1 LSQWL
6 KSLLKI
12 TTIFICL
19 VGVAIGIAFLT
30 LRILIPPE
38 KIEVPSIVGKSL
50 REAVLLLSERD
61 LSLKVVGKEYS
72 SRIPQGIIIS
82 QVPPPGVRVNKNR
95 RIEVVIS
102 EGTRVENTPL
112 LVGKRLA
119 EAKIYLSQQGL
130 KLGNISYV
138 YSSLPQGK
146 IISQDPP
153 SGTEIEREE
162 GVNLLVSLGVKEPQ
176 FYMPDLIGEEVEKAK
191 DLIERLS
198 LKIGEVREFPF
209 LGKKGIILSQSP
221 SPGSLVTEKT
231 LIKLGV
237 STSYIKKEPAS
248 PEVKWVLTSV
258 EIPLGLGK
266 KKLKAVIVDMDGTRT
281 IDYGEKN
288 PGERVWI
295 NSRVRGKG
303 EIRIY
308 VENRLVKLEKV
319 E

>member
-12 TTIFICL
+12 VTIFICL

-30 LRILIPPE
+30 LHILIPPE

-50 REAVLLLSERD
+50 EEGVLLLSERD
-61 LSLKVVGKEYS
+61 LSLRVVSKEYS
-72 SRIPQGIIIS
+72 SQIPQGIIIS
-82 QVPPPGVRVNKNR
+82 QVPSPGVRVSKNR

-102 EGTRVENTPL
+102 EGTKVADIPF

-130 KLGNISYV
+130 KLGNISYI
-138 YSSLPQGK
+138 YSFFPQGR
-146 IISQDPP
+146 IISQDPS
-153 SGTEIEREE
+153 SGTEIGREE
-162 GVNLLVSLGVKEPQ
+162 GVNLLVSLGVREPQ
-176 FYMPDLIGEEVEKAK
+176 FYMPDLIGEKVERVK
-191 DLIERLS
+191 DLVERLS
-198 LKIGEVREFPF
+198 LKIGEVKEFPSS
-209 LGKKGIILSQSP
+209 GRKGIILSQFP
-221 SPGSLVTEKT
+221 SPGSLVNKKT

-237 STSYIKKEPAS
+237 STSYIKKES
-248 PEVKWVLTSV
+248 PSSEVKWVLTSV

-266 KKLKAVIVDMDGTRT
+266 KKLKAVIADLDGTRT
-281 IDYGEKN
+281 IDYGEKD
-288 PGERVWI
+288 PGEKVWI
-295 NSRVRGKG
+295 TSRVGGKG

-308 VENRLVKLEKV
+308 VEDRLVKLEKV